1 MSAPARIPTPP
12 GPTAPAEVVTHAI
25 SHDVELPGSAG
36 TMVLITLDN
45 RTEHRRPNSFGQL
58 GLAELDAAVSTA
70 LARPDVVAVGV
81 TGKPYSFCA
90 GADVTSMPFVTT
102 HEQAL
107 SIARTGHDVY
117 GRISAAAKPTFA
129 FLNGVAL
136 GGGLELALHCHYRT
150 VATNVPALGLPEVSL
165 GLVPGWGG
173 AYLLP
178 KLIGVETA
186 LGVMVSNP
194 LQNNRLLT
202 GTEALDL
209 GIADAAFEPAD
220 FLERSL
226 EWAADV
232 VAGRTSVIR
241 RKVDTDPRSWAGV
254 IGGAR
259 ALLAAR
265 THGAAPAPG
274 RVLDLVAA
282 APTTEPAAAYAAED
296 DALAELLLS
305 PQFRAGI
312 YAFDLTQRRA
322 KRPAGAPDDSAAR
335 PVTKVGVVGGGLMGR
350 QLALLFARRL
360 QVPVVIADLDADR
373 VAAAV
378 AGVATKVERTVARK
392 RMSPGTAAR
401 IAAMVSGTVDLADFA
416 DADLVIEAVVE
427 RLDVKASVF
436 ADLEKH
442 IRPDCLLVTNTSG
455 LSVAGMA
462 AGLAHPERVVG
473 LHFFNPVSA
482 MPLVEIVRAEH
493 TDDATLAT
501 AFSVAKSLQKVPILC
516 ADAPTFVVN
525 RILTSFMG
533 SVLAE
538 IDQGAD
544 IAVADSAL
552 DALGLPMSPLDLVEL
567 VGPAVALHVGRTCH
581 DVWPDRFGV
590 SALLSGM
597 VERGISGAWEPTGD
611 PRDPRT
617 ALAPKR
623 LRADVSALMDELRE
637 TGAIATTA
645 NPPTAVDVRE
655 ATLTA
660 VTDEIG
666 RLLDEGVVGD
676 VRDVD
681 LALILGAGWPFWL
694 GGITPYLDR
703 EGYSDRVRG
712 KRFLPLGVASLPV

>member
-1 MSAPARIPTPP
+1 VNAPAAPAP
-12 GPTAPAEVVTHAI
+12 PAEVVTHAI
-25 SHDVELPGSAG
+25 SHDVELPGAAG
-36 TMVLITLDN
+36 TMALITLDN
-45 RTEHRRPNSFGQL
+45 RADHRRPNSFGQAGL
-58 GLAELDAAVSTA
+58 GELDAAVSAA
-70 LARPDVVAVGV
+70 LARSDVVAVGI

-102 HEQAL
+102 RAQAL
-107 SIARTGHDVY
+107 AIARRGHEVY
-117 GRISAAAKPTFA
+117 GRISGAGKPVFA
-129 FLNGVAL
+129 FVNGLAL
-136 GGGLELALHCHYRT
+136 GGGLELALHCRYRT

-178 KLIGVETA
+178 RLVGIEKA

-202 GTEALDL
+202 GAEAFEL

-232 VAGRTSVIR
+232 VAGRSCVVRTEI
-241 RKVDTDPRSWAGV
+241 DTAPRSWAKV

-265 THGAAPAPG
+265 THGAAPAPE
-274 RVLDLVAA
+274 RVLDLVAG
-282 APTTEPAAAYAAED
+282 APSAEPAAAYAAED
-296 DALAELLLS
+296 DALADLLLS
-305 PQFRAGI
+305 PQFRAGL
-312 YAFDLTQRRA
+312 YSFDLTQRRA
-322 KRPAGAPDDSAAR
+322 KRPAGTPDVSTAR

-360 QVPVVIADLDADR
+360 QVPVVIADVDGER
-373 VAAAV
+373 VAAAL
-378 AGVATKVERTVARK
+378 AGVAANVERTVARK
-392 RMSPGTAAR
+392 RMSAGTAAR
-401 IAAMVSGTVDLADFA
+401 ITAMVSGTVELSDFA

-427 RLDVKASVF
+427 RSEIKASVF
-436 ADLEKH
+436 AELEKSV
-442 IRPDCLLVTNTSG
+442 RPDCLLVTNTSG

-482 MPLVEIVRAEH
+482 MPLVEIVRAQH

-533 SVLAE
+533 SVLSM

-544 IAVADSAL
+544 IAVADAAL
-552 DALGLPMSPLDLVEL
+552 DALGLPMSPLELVEL
-567 VGPAVALHVGRTCH
+567 VGPAVALHVAQTCR
-581 DVWPDRFGV
+581 DAWPERFAV
-590 SALLSGM
+590 SALLTGM
-597 VERGISGAWEPTGD
+597 VERGIAGAWEPKGD
-611 PRDPRT
+611 TRDPRT
-617 ALAPKR
+617 AVAPQR
-623 LRADVSALMDELRE
+623 LRADVSVLMDELRA
-637 TGAIATTA
+637 TGAIASPSA
-645 NPPTAVDVRE
+645 PPTAADVRD

-660 VTDEIG
+660 VADEIG

-703 EGYSDRVRG
+703 EGYSESVRG
-712 KRFLPLGVASLPV
+712 KRFLPPGIASLPD